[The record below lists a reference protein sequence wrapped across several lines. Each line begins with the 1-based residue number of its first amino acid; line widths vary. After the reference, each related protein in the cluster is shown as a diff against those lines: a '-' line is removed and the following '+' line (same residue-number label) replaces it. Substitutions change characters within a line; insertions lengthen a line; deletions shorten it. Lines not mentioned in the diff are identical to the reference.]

1 MSNYTNHLLT
11 FAPDWNDR
19 RLITTHQPADL
30 LAVLELCGIETF
42 LWALRAEPP
51 ELSQRLAV
59 AFAREVLPVWESRHP
74 DDSRPRRAIE
84 AAECGGKKTR
94 NRMRAAARQ
103 AEAWAATHDTDT
115 TAADAA
121 SAAADAIAAALA
133 PSYAHVAA
141 SAAHASAVAA
151 YADADFYNVIKGGIN
166 HE

>member
-1 MSNYTNHLLT
+1 VNTYTAHLLT

-19 RLITTHQPADL
+19 RLIATHQPADL
-30 LAVLELCGIETF
+30 LAVLESCGIELT

-59 AFAREVLPVWESRHP
+59 AFAREVLPVWEERHP
-74 DDSRPRRAIE
+74 DDTRPRRAIE

-94 NRMRAAARQ
+94 NRMRAACRQ
-103 AEAWAATHDTDT
+103 AEAWAATHDTDS

-121 SAAADAIAAALA
+121 SAAADAVAAALT
-133 PSYAHVAA
+133 PSYAHVAVM
-141 SAAHASAVAA
+141 AAHASAVAA
-151 YADADFYNVIKGGIN
+151 YADADLFNAIKGVLN

>member
-59 AFAREVLPVWESRHP
+59 AFAREVLPVWESR
-74 DDSRPRRAIE
+74 
-84 AAECGGKKTR
+84 
-94 NRMRAAARQ
+94 Q